1 MTDDQHLPE
10 QAAVR
15 GLLRT
20 VGDALGHDVAPEWA
34 RAAEAAPRHSFLPD
48 RVWLDRDGTYRS
60 VDRREDPAGWTA
72 GALADE
78 PVVTQL
84 NDGTAPGDPSQRW
97 PSSSSSAPSV
107 VFRMLELLDLQP
119 GMRVLEVGTGTGWT
133 SALMSHR
140 LGDAN
145 VTTVEVDPALA
156 LSARVALKEAGFS
169 PEVVCGDGALGWGRH
184 APYDRVVSTCSV
196 RRVPAPWIDQTRPG
210 GVILTPWDNPWICWG
225 LLRLTVGENGT
236 AVGRYLPVSSFML
249 MRTQRQ
255 DLEIHGDVVQDG
267 RTPQL
272 STTTLPRRQVV
283 RGDAA
288 FAIGHRIGDIWHAW
302 QDKPADGVADRLW
315 VATTDST
322 SWAAVDHDG
331 GDHDQF
337 TVRQHGPRR
346 LWDEIERA
354 HSWWQRND
362 CPGPERFGLTVTPEG
377 HRAWL
382 DDPANSW
389 PLHQ

>member
-1 MTDDQHLPE
+1 MTDDQHSAE
-10 QAAVR
+10 QAAMR
-15 GLLRT
+15 DLLRA
-20 VGDALGHDVAPEWA
+20 VSDVLGHDVAPEWI
-34 RAAEAAPRHSFLPD
+34 RAADAAPRHAFLPD
-48 RVWLDRDGTYRS
+48 RIWLDRDGTYRN
-60 VDRREDPAGWTA
+60 VDRRDDADAWLA
-72 GALADE
+72 SALANE

-84 NDGTAPGDPSQRW
+84 NDGAVPDDPSQAW

-107 VFRMLELLDLQP
+107 VFRMLELLDLRP
-119 GMRVLEVGTGTGWT
+119 GMRVLEIGTGTGWT

-145 VTTVEVDPALA
+145 VTTIEVDPALA
-156 LSARVALKEAGFS
+156 LSARVALKEAGFG

-196 RRVPAPWIDQTRPG
+196 RRIPTRWIGQTKPG

-225 LLRLTVGENGT
+225 LLRLTVGGDGV

-255 DLEIHGDVVQDG
+255 DLEIYGDVVKEG
-267 RTPQL
+267 HTPQV
-272 STTTLPRRQVV
+272 SATTLPRREVV
-283 RGDAA
+283 WGDAA
-288 FAIGHRIGDIWHAW
+288 FAVGHRIGDIWHAW
-302 QDKPADGVADRLW
+302 QDSPIDGVADRLW
-315 VATTDST
+315 IATTDRT

-331 GDHDQF
+331 GEHDVF

-346 LWDEIERA
+346 LWDEIEQA
-354 HSWWQRND
+354 HSWWEGND
-362 CPGPERFGLTVTPEG
+362 SPGPERFGLTVTPEG

-382 DDPANSW
+382 DDPADSW
-389 PLHQ
+389 PLP